1 MDEESHG
8 VFAQLFVTAVD
19 PELLRCGTSVRAVA
33 DYDIPHAK
41 QEPFLR
47 FHRFITDPQPAYV
60 AAWRSDEKL
69 ERKWYHTHV
78 NGVLG
83 DLRGALAAAHYHREN
98 LAALEDAVTQILAG
112 SQFAERM
119 GNATMALGGTRKL
132 DFEYQAFVLAC
143 RRALDY
149 LARALASYFKL
160 ETNSFRS
167 LPKSIAK
174 RTPAQVVE
182 AISLAHARH
191 VKDLAFI
198 LAEGRQS
205 TRNRIAHY
213 EFVAAGVINLSRR
226 GFVLVGGGEE
236 LALPRGAGDVR
247 LQDALNTRLERLHG
261 CTEDMIDSFI
271 SAARTVEAAS

>member
-1 MDEESHG
+1 MDEDSIKD
-8 VFAQLFVTAVD
+8 FSQLFAMAFD
-19 PELLRCGTSVRAVA
+19 PELVRCGTAVRSIA
-33 DYDIPHAK
+33 DYDIPQAK
-41 QEPFLR
+41 QAPFLG
-47 FHRFITDPQPAYV
+47 FHNFITDPQPSYV
-60 AAWRSDEKL
+60 TAWRSDERL
-69 ERKWYHTHV
+69 ERKWYHAHV

-83 DLRGALAAAHYHREN
+83 DLRGALAAAHYHQNN
-98 LAALEDAVTQILAG
+98 LAALEDAVTQVLTG

-149 LARALASYFKL
+149 LAGALASYFKF
-160 ETNSFRS
+160 EANSFRS

-174 RTPAQVVE
+174 RTPVQVVD
-182 AISLAHARH
+182 AITQAHARH
-191 VKDLAFI
+191 VDDLAFI

-226 GFVLVGGGEE
+226 GFVLVGGGED
-236 LALPRGAGDVR
+236 LALSRGAGDVR
-247 LQDALNTRLERLHG
+247 LQDALTTRLDRLHS
-261 CTEDMIDSFI
+261 CTEDMLDIFVR
-271 SAARTVEAAS
+271 AARAAESQG